1 MNYKELRESLGL
13 SKQQVVTM
21 AQRAQKKLSLYVL
34 TQLEEGHDVR
44 VDGLTRR
51 WLDYLYGQSE
61 YGSDVE
67 WSRVEVGAPVFVLPI
82 PKGLFQF
89 KSVEKNGD
97 ICVFGGTKSQVKFR
111 WFKPSDVRLV
121 ASQTVPEVPEE
132 VIRTKMDVKK
142 YMLLNEIPEQ
152 GEVTTRNLSINIGWD
167 IPTTSRILKSLVE
180 DGKLVKVQ
188 KGVYSRR

>member
-44 VDGLTRR
+44 VDPATKW
-51 WLDYLYGQSE
+51 WLE
-61 YGSDVE
+61 YIYTDDTQDSNWSGVE
-67 WSRVEVGAPVFVLPI
+67 KGAPVFVLPV
-82 PKGLFQF
+82 PKGTFQF
-89 KSVEKNGD
+89 KHVEDNGD

-111 WFKPSDVRLV
+111 WFKPHDVRLV
-121 ASQTVPEVPEE
+121 ARQTVPEVPEE
-132 VIRTKMDVKK
+132 VVRTKMDVKK

-167 IPTTSRILKSLVE
+167 IPTTSRILKALVE

>member
-34 TQLEEGHDVR
+34 TQLEDGADVR
-44 VDGLTRR
+44 VDPVTRG
-51 WLDYLYGQSE
+51 WLEYLYGETANEADWFQ
-61 YGSDVE
+61 
-67 WSRVEVGAPVFVLPI
+67 VEVGAPVFVLPI
-82 PKGLFQF
+82 PKGTFQF
-89 KSVEKNGD
+89 KHVEQNGD

-111 WFKPSDVRLV
+111 WFRPIDVRLV
-121 ASQTVPEVPEE
+121 ARQTVPEVPEE
-132 VIRTKMDVKK
+132 VVRTKMDVKK
-142 YMLLNEIPEQ
+142 YMLMNEVPEQ
-152 GEVTTRNLSINIGWD
+152 GEVTTRNLAINIGWD
-167 IPTTSRILKSLVE
+167 IPTTSRILKALVE